1 MSDLIGTHIVGFLRH
16 RLIFFSFKVQGRVNM
31 TKIPNDARDFGR
43 PNRTSHNG
51 EPAPQSTVS
60 NHHVEWTATT
70 LVSTDGTGAHQSVST
85 DESSVLS
92 TVTKSDKDI
101 TMITTEDTE
110 MTTDKSTESV
120 TEKDTKAVTAGA
132 RKAVTAGDRKAV
144 TAGDRKTVT
153 AGDTK
158 AVTAGDTKVVTEGDT
173 KDVTEG
179 DTMTVTTGDTKTFT
193 AGGTKAVTAGDT
205 KAVTEG
211 NTMTLTAGDTKTVTE
226 IFKEYTVMMSSRGE
240 IEYMARMLVAFCFQ
254 MGLELVIAT

>member
-1 MSDLIGTHIVGFLRH
+1 MNI
-16 RLIFFSFKVQGRVNM
+16 
-31 TKIPNDARDFGR
+31 TKIPDDARDLGK
-43 PNRTSHNG
+43 PNRTIHNR
-51 EPAPQSTVS
+51 EPAPPSTVT
-60 NHHVEWTATT
+60 NYHVEWMSTT
-70 LVSTDGTGAHQSVST
+70 FVSTDGTGAHQSVFT
-85 DESSVLS
+85 DESGVLS
-92 TVTKSDKDI
+92 TVTKSDKGI

-110 MTTDKSTESV
+110 LTTDKSTESI
-120 TEKDTKAVTAGA
+120 TEGA
-132 RKAVTAGDRKAV
+132 RKAVTAGARKAV

-158 AVTAGDTKVVTEGDT
+158 TVTAGDTKAVTAGDTKDVREGDT

-211 NTMTLTAGDTKTVTE
+211 NTMTQTAGDKKTVTE
-226 IFKEYTVMMSSRGE
+226 NLKEYTVMMSSRGE
-240 IEYMARMLVAFCFQ
+240 IEYMARILVAFCFQ